1 MLYFNLI
8 VTCQEPYVTN
18 ALTYYSGVT
27 TLGVTGWK
35 GAERDMY
42 FFENAHN
49 RIHVNYYCSNEI
61 LSYYYLNKHSGRQEE
76 GRIEGMTVERKE
88 GVSLAIVF
96 GL

>member
-1 MLYFNLI
+1 
-8 VTCQEPYVTN
+8 VDC
-18 ALTYYSGVT
+18 TYYAGVA

-35 GAERDMY
+35 GAARDMY

-49 RIHVNYYCSNEI
+49 RIHLNYYCSNEI